1 MRQFYVGKIP
11 NEKDA
16 EHNDGNRYSN
26 RILFHAIADVILC
39 ELFISAIF
47 FYLSLSI
54 FLRLAFGISL

>member
-47 FYLSLSI
+47 SI
-54 FLRLAFGISL
+54 

>member
-47 FYLSLSI
+47 CMSLSI
-54 FLRLAFGISL
+54 LLRLAFGISL